1 MTARRTCPGLIC
13 LVPLLVAYPIAF
25 LRPSSPGCRDAGAVM
40 ARARRPSEAE
50 VFWAKKL
57 PKFKEMAQGLGV
69 PYLPEPGALP
79 SWASPVLVVPHQV
92 ERDIEQL
99 EYLVARGVMNSELEN
114 YVKEFALPEF
124 HLALKVVNQALEGTG
139 DDSAMMEPNEHLA
152 VFFGL
157 YGRLLHL
164 HPGGAVKTDII
175 NPEINFDAV
184 QSDFRTKRHR
194 VVVIDDFF
202 TPEALQNLRD
212 FLLES
217 TIWSDVK
224 RGYVG
229 TYLHTGFASSLVAQ
243 VEQEIRRSFAD
254 VLDGLVLQNAWAYMY
269 DGKLPG
275 IGAHADDSQLQI
287 NIYLTPSEAN
297 LWSSDESRHPSGGLV
312 IYGVGPPA
320 SWSFQKYNSES
331 KNSEIQE
338 ILAKS
343 GHWNLTVPYVQNRAI
358 LFDSTYF
365 HKTDDMSFREGYS
378 NRRINLTFLYGRRD
392 RLVPAPAVA

>member
-1 MTARRTCPGLIC
+1 M
-13 LVPLLVAYPIAF
+13 
-25 LRPSSPGCRDAGAVM
+25 
-40 ARARRPSEAE
+40 
-50 VFWAKKL
+50 
-57 PKFKEMAQGLGV
+57 
-69 PYLPEPGALP
+69 
-79 SWASPVLVVPHQV
+79 
-92 ERDIEQL
+92 
-99 EYLVARGVMNSELEN
+99 
-114 YVKEFALPEF
+114 
-124 HLALKVVNQALEGTG
+124 
-139 DDSAMMEPNEHLA
+139 
-152 VFFGL
+152 
-157 YGRLLHL
+157 
-164 HPGGAVKTDII
+164 
-175 NPEINFDAV
+175 
-184 QSDFRTKRHR
+184 
-194 VVVIDDFF
+194 VVIDDFF